1 MTDEKRTPRERVVLA
16 RRRGARIVRT
26 RVEVQ
31 EQTEVGD
38 AMVRGLVRAQL
49 LLSIRLALLTLA
61 VLCSIPLLGLLV
73 PAFSEATV
81 FGIRLPWI
89 VLGVA
94 VYPLLLG
101 VGWVYVRRAER
112 NELEFTELMED

>member
-1 MTDEKRTPRERVVLA
+1 VTEPARTPRERVVLA

-31 EQTEVGD
+31 EHTEVGD

-49 LLSIRLALLTLA
+49 LLSIRLAVVTLA
-61 VLCSIPLLGLLV
+61 VLFSIPLLGLLV
-73 PAFSEATV
+73 PAFSDAVV
-81 FGIRLPWI
+81 FGVRLPWV

-101 VGWVYVRRAER
+101 VGWIYVRRSER
-112 NELEFTELMED
+112 IEQQFLDLVDD

>member
-1 MTDEKRTPRERVVLA
+1 MTEPGRNPRERVVLA

-31 EQTEVGD
+31 EHTEVGD

-49 LLSIRLALLTLA
+49 LLSIRLAVVTLA
-61 VLCSIPLLGLLV
+61 VLFSIPLLGLLV
-73 PAFSEATV
+73 PAFSDAVV
-81 FGIRLPWI
+81 FGVRLPWV

-101 VGWVYVRRAER
+101 VGWIYVRRSER
-112 NELEFTELMED
+112 IEQQFLDLVDD

>member
-1 MTDEKRTPRERVVLA
+1 VTEPGRNPRERVVLA

-31 EQTEVGD
+31 EHTEVGD

-49 LLSIRLALLTLA
+49 LLSIRLAVVTLA
-61 VLCSIPLLGLLV
+61 VLFSIPLLGLLV
-73 PAFSEATV
+73 PAFSDAVV
-81 FGIRLPWI
+81 FGVRLPWV

-101 VGWVYVRRAER
+101 VGWIHVRRSER
-112 NELEFTELMED
+112 IEQQFLDLVDD

>member
-1 MTDEKRTPRERVVLA
+1 M
-16 RRRGARIVRT
+16 RT

-61 VLCSIPLLGLLV
+61 VLCSIPLLGLLF
-73 PAFSEATV
+73 PAFSDATV

-112 NELEFTELMED
+112 NELEFTELMDD